1 MDKMTFEQLP
11 QAVLALTKEVSE
23 LKKLLIGQNQK
34 STKQVEAFLN
44 IQEAA
49 QFLNLTVPTIYSK
62 VSKGKLPH
70 MKKGKRLYFSNTELM
85 QYIKTGR
92 KKTNAEINADV
103 VPSLLEVFE
112 IDLDGQSL
120 IPGFIDAHTHI
131 TGGGGEAGFSTRVP
145 AVPLSQFTQAGV
157 TTAVGLLGTDD
168 VTRNTESLLAQVYS
182 LREEGLSAYCYT
194 GGYHLPPTTLTG
206 SIRTDIVFIEPIV
219 GVGELAISDH
229 RSSQP
234 TLNELL
240 KVASEAHV
248 SRLMTGKAGVVHLHL
263 GDGEPGLE
271 LVRQALS
278 SSEIPA
284 KTFNPTHVN
293 RRKELFH
300 EACELTKHGCWI
312 DVTAFETGDVG
323 YEPADALLRYINSD
337 YPQDKLTISSDGG
350 GCLPNFDKHG
360 HMTKMDFANSI
371 AMTHVFYELLDQGTK
386 IQDCLAFFTS
396 NVASLMNFEKKGRIA
411 KSMDADLIVLDKQN
425 RISHVMANGIWQIY
439 NKEVVRKG
447 TFEE

>member
-1 MDKMTFEQLP
+1 MISANSIIL
-11 QAVLALTKEVSE
+11 
-23 LKKLLIGQNQK
+23 LKNANVYSPDAIGLQHLLIGGG
-34 STKQVEAFLN
+34 EILYMG
-44 IQEAA
+44 ED
-49 QFLNLTVPTIYSK
+49 LPT
-62 VSKGKLPH
+62 LDP
-70 MKKGKRLYFSNTELM
+70 
-85 QYIKTGR
+85 
-92 KKTNAEINADV
+92 
-103 VPSLLEVFE
+103 LLEVAE
-112 IDLDGQSL
+112 LDLQGQAL
-120 IPGFIDAHTHI
+120 LPGFIDAHTHI

-145 AVPLSQFTQAGV
+145 AVHLSQFTQAGV

-168 VTRNTESLLAQVYS
+168 ITRSTESLLAQVYA

-206 SIRTDIVFIEPIV
+206 SIRTDMVFIEPIV

-240 KVASEAHV
+240 KVASETHV
-248 SRLMTGKAGVVHLHL
+248 SRLMTGKAGIVHLHL
-263 GDGEPGLE
+263 GDGERGLE

-293 RRKELFH
+293 RRRELFH
-300 EACELTKHGCWI
+300 EACELTKQGCWI
-312 DVTAFETGDVG
+312 DVTAFETGEVG
-323 YEPADALLRYINSD
+323 YEPADALLRYIQSD

-350 GCLPNFDKHG
+350 GCLPNFDCHG
-360 HMTKMDFANSI
+360 HMTSMDFANSI
-371 AMTHVFYELLDQGTK
+371 AMTKVFYQLVDQGIK

-396 NVASLMNFEKKGRIA
+396 NVATLMNFKTKGRIA
-411 KSMDADLIVLDKQN
+411 LGMDADLIVLDSQN
-425 RISHVMANGIWQIY
+425 RISHVMAMGVWHIFD
-439 NKEVVRKG
+439 KKVVKKG